1 MKLNK
6 KTLALCIATA
16 MTLAACGGEDEDSND
31 SKSRPN
37 NPVTKPDTAPTTKP
51 DVPDTTPTLENWK
64 EYKAIS
70 PRCPMREKGKFL
82 QSDINCL
89 RGVYHGHWSDG
100 TLCEIDFKGA
110 EQGFAITINGKNI
123 CAFAPAW
130 SQQPN
135 LSYYTTE
142 LKTITKY
149 DLLFIERAIGGD
161 WVREKRLETTLEF
174 VSYNGRSRDV
184 SWIKFALADGMYDSN
199 KWRKRSRNEMRFSY
213 ISLDNFKCETQLCYI
228 DSVTFY

>member
-6 KTLALCIATA
+6 KTLALCIAAT

-37 NPVTKPDTAPTTKP
+37 NPVTKPDA
-51 DVPDTTPTLENWK
+51 PDTTPTLENWK

-70 PRCPMREKGKFL
+70 SRCPMRDKGKFL
-82 QSDINCL
+82 QSDIDCL
-89 RGVYHGHWSDG
+89 RGVYHGHWNDG

-110 EQGFAITINGKNI
+110 AQGFSVTINGKNMYV
-123 CAFAPAW
+123 FTPAW

-135 LSYYTTE
+135 LAYYTNE
-142 LKTITKY
+142 PVQTINL
-149 DLLFIERAIGGD
+149 DVLIAAERFGNTGYL
-161 WVREKRLETTLEF
+161 VEKRLDTALEF
-174 VSYNGRSRDV
+174 VSYNGRFRDI
-184 SWIKFALADGMYDSN
+184 STIHFALTSGMYDSN
-199 KWRKRSRNEMRFSY
+199 YWNKTGASDMRFSY
-213 ISLDNFKCETQLCYI
+213 ISFNNFNAWQTGLCYI